1 MSYVLVVDD
10 DPDVRSVL
18 AMLLGVHGYDVVEA
32 EGGAEALA
40 HLDGRGIPSLILL
53 DLRMPGMSGEEL
65 IEALR
70 ARMAAAHR
78 RPPPI
83 VVLSGD
89 VGLGGRAG
97 ALGVEAMLQKPVDLT
112 ELLDT
117 VARLADGGRPAL
129 RPA

>member
-18 AMLLGVHGYDVVEA
+18 AMLLGLHGYDVVEA
-32 EGGAEALA
+32 EGGAEALS
-40 HLDGRGIPSLILL
+40 HIDGHGVPSLILL

-65 IEALR
+65 LEALR
-70 ARMAAAHR
+70 ARMAAAKR
-78 RPPPI
+78 RRPPI

-97 ALGVEAMLQKPVDLT
+97 ALGVDAMLQKPVDLT

-117 VARLADGGRPAL
+117 VARLADGAPRAVRPA
-129 RPA
+129 